1 MSVPGETMLG
11 DPIVDL
17 RDYRDALG
25 YFVTGVSVVTTR
37 PAVAPGKADGAVGV
51 TVNTF
56 TSVSLDPPL
65 VSFALDRAGSSAQS
79 FLDADHFCINVL
91 ARDQMELSQKFASSG
106 PKSCESEAY
115 ELGPV
120 GSPVFPGILAA
131 FHCHLE
137 TTLDGGDH
145 VILLGRVAHYTY
157 DEDKAPLVFHR
168 GRYGG
173 VRD

>member
-1 MSVPGETMLG
+1 MPG
-11 DPIVDL
+11 DPTVDL
-17 RDYRDALG
+17 KDYRHALG
-25 YFVTGVSVVTTR
+25 RFVTGVSVVTTR
-37 PAVAPGKADGAVGV
+37 TAERAGKADGSVGV

-65 VSFALDRAGSSAQS
+65 VSFALDRTGSSAPS
-79 FLDADHFCINVL
+79 FLGCDHFCINVL
-91 ARDQMELSQKFASSG
+91 AHDQMELSQKFASSG
-106 PKSCESEAY
+106 PKSCESGTY

-131 FHCHLE
+131 FHCRIE

-157 DEDKAPLVFHR
+157 DEDKAPLVFYR